1 AAALA
6 LPAAGGVAFA
16 GRAAWRFDRLR
27 AVDASGRATPVA
39 IPPQW
44 TVKATG
50 APPAALA
57 VEPDAATLSVDVPPN
72 PDGFSAR
79 YVASG
84 APDTVPP
91 VPALATPQLLARA
104 GAKVGDELLAA
115 GGDEREFRARIVGT
129 VAAVPS
135 TVDGPA
141 MLVDLPTLDV
151 QRLLAGSPFDR
162 PTEWWLAT
170 DAAHHDKVAALLA
183 TRTEFTLVDRAAVA
197 RRLLADPLGRGV
209 LVALYAAVLS
219 ATALAALGIA
229 VDARAASLRS
239 AGELAVLH
247 TLGAPP
253 RTLAGAL

>member
-1 AAALA
+1 
-6 LPAAGGVAFA
+6 
-16 GRAAWRFDRLR
+16 
-27 AVDASGRATPVA
+27 
-39 IPPQW
+39 
-44 TVKATG
+44 
-50 APPAALA
+50 
-57 VEPDAATLSVDVPPN
+57 
-72 PDGFSAR
+72 
-79 YVASG
+79 
-84 APDTVPP
+84 
-91 VPALATPQLLARA
+91 LLART
-104 GAKVGDELLAA
+104 GARVGDEIQAA

-170 DAAHHDKVAALLA
+170 DPARHDKVAALLA

-229 VDARAASLRS
+229 VDARATSLRS

-253 RTLAGAL
+253 RTLAGALVVEQSVLAALGVLGGLGAGLAVAAAMAPSMVLTGQGGRPVPDVALVVP